1 MFDLNLLKEKF
12 PQYFNSDKKIIISRS
27 IATAVFLLVSLF
39 VFILF
44 IDFYYQNKFSPN
56 THIGD
61 LDLSN
66 KTKDQSIILLE
77 QEINKINQ
85 NSIIIKYKDGEI
97 DKNLVFDLNL
107 NPDFQ
112 NDLFVFDVYGTI
124 YENFNDFYG
133 GNFVSRTKN
142 RLLLFLNIKKISPK
156 YTTNDDYLIKIIK
169 DEVGNLDQFY
179 LNAKPKII
187 CNNVCVVDIEE
198 EKGGFVFDY
207 QKGIA
212 DWRFGLEKLKNN
224 PIILNKKEIKPQIFK
239 KDVLFLINDLNI
251 FFNQG
256 ASSSIDFYYQDKK
269 YSLNKKQMT
278 EMIVFEDID
287 GVKKI
292 SVDFDNFKKWFEIKI
307 SSELNVSAVN
317 AMLEIKNGKIN
328 NLSTHKKGKEVDI
341 NNAFNQLKEK
351 INNNTFDGILI
362 ELKVNEI
369 EPEVVTGDVNDLG
382 IKEIIGT
389 GHSNFSGSPT
399 NRIKNIKN
407 GASKLHGLLIK
418 PDEEFSLIKALLPID
433 AENGYFTELVIKGNK
448 TVPEYG
454 GGLCQIGTTMFRAV
468 LASGLPVLER
478 QNHSYSV
485 SYYLEN
491 GLPGTDAT
499 IYDPK
504 PDFRFK
510 NDTGHYILI
519 QSRIEGS
526 NIYFDFWGTKDG
538 RKAERTKPKTWGLKV
553 PPPTK
558 IIETINLKPGEK
570 KCTESSHNGIS
581 ASFNYIVNYPTG
593 DIVTTTFSSV
603 YRPWQAVCLVGVSNV
618 GESTTSTNQQS
629 TTTEIE

>member
-1 MFDLNLLKEKF
+1 MIF
-12 PQYFNSDKKIIISRS
+12 
-27 IATAVFLLVSLF
+27 VLF
-39 VFILF
+39 F
-44 IDFYYQNKFSPN
+44 DFYYQDKFSPN
-56 THIGD
+56 TYIGD
-61 LDLSN
+61 INLSN
-66 KTKDQSIILLE
+66 KNKDQSIVLLE
-77 QEINKINQ
+77 QGISKINQ
-85 NSIIIKYKDGEI
+85 NSIILKYKDNNI

-112 NDLFVFDVYGTI
+112 NDLFIFDVYGTV
-124 YENFNDFYG
+124 YENFNNFYSG
-133 GNFVSRTKN
+133 GFLSRIKN
-142 RLLLFLNIKKISPK
+142 RLLLLVRIKKISPK
-156 YTTNDDYLIKIIK
+156 YTTNDNYLIKIIK
-169 DEVGNLDQFY
+169 DEIGDLEQPYLD
-179 LNAKPKII
+179 AKPKIK
-187 CNNVCVVDIEE
+187 CDNVCVVDIEE
-198 EKGGFVFDY
+198 EKIGSIFDY
-207 QKGIA
+207 QKAID
-212 DWRFGLEKLKNN
+212 DWKIGLEKLKNN
-224 PIILNKKEIKPQIFK
+224 PIILNKKETNPQTFK
-239 KDVLFLINDLNI
+239 KDVLFLINNLDN
-251 FFNQG
+251 FFNHG
-256 ASSSIDFYYQDKK
+256 ASSTIDFYYQDKK
-269 YSLNKKQMT
+269 YLLNKKQMT

-287 GVKKI
+287 GQKRLSI
-292 SVDFDNFKKWFEIKI
+292 DFDNFKKWFDSKV

-351 INNNTFDGILI
+351 INNNTFDGVLI
-362 ELKVNEI
+362 ELKINEI
-369 EPEVVTGDVNDLG
+369 EPEVVTSDVNDLG
-382 IKEIIGT
+382 IKEVIGT

-603 YRPWQAVCLVGVSNV
+603 YRPWQAVCLVGVSIIEQN
-618 GESTTSTNQQS
+618 TTSTNQQS
-629 TTTEIE
+629 TTTTETE